1 MILSIIVKHLESSY
15 SPWRLLSLSHQSAH
29 VPLCLREKEKEHFTW
44 VVWLP
49 SVAGQVCVCLFSA
62 IRNIALLKMK
72 TDDKDMSVTS
82 RTGNCCRECV
92 EPEGL
97 HVEASSSASVMLW
110 SVAWNI
116 RSSITNGLPR
126 FLELA
131 SISKSKR
138 SLSSIVRLLSDNIS
152 SLWWWH
158 MSVFHGQNFGD
169 ACKLLSYL
177 CILCYFIPYI
187 NTNILKSSDSVLSN
201 IIVSGPF
208 LLIISVKNVS
218 HLLTIVLMQD

>member
-1 MILSIIVKHLESSY
+1 MTK
-15 SPWRLLSLSHQSAH
+15 
-29 VPLCLREKEKEHFTW
+29 TW
-44 VVWLP
+44 VLHLGLEIAAGNVWSLRAYMWKP
-49 SVAGQVCVCLFSA
+49 HLQLVLCFEVSHEIFVRPLQMGFLDS
-62 IRNIALLKMK
+62 
-72 TDDKDMSVTS
+72 
-82 RTGNCCRECV
+82 
-92 EPEGL
+92 
-97 HVEASSSASVMLW
+97 
-110 SVAWNI
+110 
-116 RSSITNGLPR
+116 
-126 FLELA
+126 LELA

-158 MSVFHGQNFGD
+158 MSVCHGQNFGD
-169 ACKLLSYL
+169 ACKLLSCL